1 MTRINLLPW
10 REELREEK
18 QKEFYQYLAF
28 VLIVAAGLV
37 FVGGQYVNSG
47 IDEQEQRNAYIRK
60 EIATLDTR
68 ISEIRDLTQRRRE
81 LLARMQVIQ
90 DLQGNRPVIVRIFDQ
105 LVRTLSKGIFY
116 GNLSLAG
123 TNVSVTGIAESNNRV
138 SELMRNLDASEWF
151 KDPNLRSLAEAPSY
165 GDQASQFDLT
175 FVQTLPNRSAEE
187 ED

>member
-10 REELREEK
+10 REELRGEK
-18 QKEFYQYLAF
+18 QKEFLQYLAF
-28 VLIVAAGLV
+28 VLIVAAGIV

-47 IDEQEQRNAYIRK
+47 IEEQQRRNTYIRN

-68 ISEIRDLTQRRRE
+68 IAEIRDLQQRRRE

-105 LVRTLSKGIFY
+105 LVRTLSKGVFY
-116 GNLSLAG
+116 GDLSLSG
-123 TNVSVTGIAESNNRV
+123 TAVTVTGIAESNNRV

-151 KDPNLRSLAEAPSY
+151 TNPNLRGLAEAPNF
-165 GDQASQFDLT
+165 GDQASQFDLS
-175 FVQTLPNRSAEE
+175 FQQTLPNRTAEE
-187 ED
+187 R

>member
-18 QKEFYQYLAF
+18 QKEFLQYLVF

-37 FVGGQYVNSG
+37 FVGGQYVNNG
-47 IDEQEQRNAYIRK
+47 IEEQQARNAYIRS
-60 EIATLDTR
+60 EITVLDTR
-68 ISEIRDLTQRRRE
+68 IAEIRDLQRRRQE

-116 GNLSLAG
+116 GDLVVAG
-123 TNVSVTGIAESNNRV
+123 TTVTVTGVAESNNRI

-151 KDPNLRSLAEAPSY
+151 TDPNLRGLREAPDY
-165 GDQASQFDLT
+165 GDQASQFDLS
-175 FVQTLPNRSAEE
+175 FEQTLPNRSAEE
-187 ED
+187 EQ